1 MECHI
6 LQMNKEDFNLREHV
20 ISLIFSLE
28 NLMKISRAERNLQ
41 NNEILRDE
49 GNFYLLGDA
58 YEH

>member
-6 LQMNKEDFNLREHV
+6 LQMNKEDFNLRKHG

-41 NNEILRDE
+41 NNEILGDE
-49 GNFYLLGDA
+49 GNFYPLGDA
-58 YEH
+58 H